1 MLSKSSKTAAP
12 QTIDEYL
19 APLSNEKR
27 AALEKL
33 RKDIKSAAPKAEECI
48 SYQVPGFRL
57 FGRLLVSFGAAANHC
72 AFYPGAYPIEAH
84 KDELKGYS
92 TSKGTIR
99 FPADKPL
106 PPTLV
111 RKLVKSRIAEH
122 NAKHPIADGGAKR
135 RR

>member
-1 MLSKSSKTAAP
+1 MSSKSSKSATP

-48 SYQVPGFRL
+48 SYQVPSFRL
-57 FGRLLVSFGAAANHC
+57 FGRLLVSFGAATNHC
-72 AFYPGAYPIEAH
+72 AFYPGAYPIEAN
-84 KDELKGYS
+84 KDELKGYW

-106 PPTLV
+106 PATLV
-111 RKLVKSRIAEH
+111 RKLVKSRIAQYA
-122 NAKHPIADGGAKR
+122 AKHPIAAAGAKKR
-135 RR
+135 